1 MEANARIETHT
12 VLQSQRSQRFRRRK
26 NISILL
32 LKMID
37 YVWSSKSGCFDFDLT
52 FLASQQTRSNQ
63 LMSSTQPRFYAS
75 WCKSCQKM
83 GMQYER
89 IGKEIGDLVITN
101 KDGTETVVKS
111 GEIRLAQ
118 IEYGANRKLCK
129 SLDVK
134 KVPSVHFYS
143 ERKKVDGFPCGPKKI
158 AMLLEKLSHYRS
170 LSLVELSFEADMNEG
185 SALADRVL
193 ETLCEDEESTSPQCI
208 TDQDS

>member
-1 MEANARIETHT
+1 MTQTPIPSTRI
-12 VLQSQRSQRFRRRK
+12 RSTRVFVATPIDGGKRQNRDAHNTPK
-26 NISILL
+26 PKITTISSAEEYL
-32 LKMID
+32 
-37 YVWSSKSGCFDFDLT
+37 DFIAEDDRLC
-52 FLASQQTRSNQ
+52 
-63 LMSSTQPRFYAS
+63 MVKFYAS

-143 ERKKVDGFPCGPKKI
+143 QRKKVDGFPCGPKKI